1 MMSPPQDRDP
11 LEELLAASRP
21 APVPGLGE
29 RSCAAVGDRRFA
41 RRIAWLDAGDGARSI
56 LWLAVPLLIAATTL
70 AAMSLERRH
79 STSGPRR
86 PERPFQPSFR
96 DAGIFG
102 LELE

>member
-1 MMSPPQDRDP
+1 MSPPEDRDP
-11 LEELLAASRP
+11 FEELLAASRP

-70 AAMSLERRH
+70 AALSLERHRP
-79 STSGPRR
+79 TSEPGPH
-86 PERPFQPSFR
+86 ERPFQPNFR
-96 DAGIFG
+96 DAGFFG
-102 LELE
+102 LALE